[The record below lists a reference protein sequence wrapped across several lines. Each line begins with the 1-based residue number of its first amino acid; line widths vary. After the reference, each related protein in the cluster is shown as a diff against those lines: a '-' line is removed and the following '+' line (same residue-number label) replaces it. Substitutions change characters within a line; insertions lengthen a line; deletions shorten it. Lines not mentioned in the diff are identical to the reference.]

1 MIKPIFYTLLS
12 LLLFQPVLSYAETL
26 VLIHGY
32 LSDSRSWHQ
41 NKVTQSLH
49 NAGWRYAGNYR
60 TTFRGIS
67 TPRTQGIKATKKA
80 YYTVDLPADAAIES
94 QSGVLGHYL
103 QHLYKQR
110 QEPLILV
117 GHSAG
122 GVVAR
127 SWLTKKNAKPTK
139 ALITIASPHLGTPLA
154 GLASIAS
161 KTPLVEAGRMM
172 GLKNFRKSKGVYI
185 DLKQEQKGNYIHW
198 LNHQRHPAIS
208 YVSIIR
214 SNKRG
219 LNKFDF
225 VVPVNSQN
233 MNNISAMRGQSATLL
248 TDGDH
253 FLTHN
258 DGVYINDLVNKINK
272 KNESGEK
279 IR

>member
-1 MIKPIFYTLLS
+1 MSKPIFYTLLS
-12 LLLFQPVLSYAETL
+12 LLFVQPSFSYGETL

-60 TTFRGIS
+60 TTLRGIS
-67 TPRTQGIKATKKA
+67 TPQTKGIKATKKA
-80 YYTVDLPADAAIES
+80 YYTVDLPADAAIEF
-94 QSGVLGHYL
+94 QVGVLGHYL
-103 QHLYKQR
+103 QHLYAQR

-122 GVVAR
+122 GVIAR
-127 SWLTKKNAKPTK
+127 SWLTKQNAKPTK

-172 GLKNFRKSKGVYI
+172 GLKNFRKSKGVYA
-185 DLKQEQKGNYIHW
+185 DLKQEQPGNYIHS
-198 LNHQRHPAIS
+198 LNRQQHPPIS

-214 SNKRG
+214 NNKKG

-225 VVPVNSQN
+225 VVPVDSQN
-233 MNNISAMRGQSATLL
+233 MNNISALEGKSATLL

-253 FLTHN
+253 FLTYD
-258 DGVYINDLVNKINK
+258 DGVYINDLVDKINK
-272 KNESGEK
+272 KK
-279 IR
+279 

>member
-1 MIKPIFYTLLS
+1 MSKLIFYTLLS
-12 LLLFQPVLSYAETL
+12 LLLFQPVLSHAETL

-49 NAGWRYAGNYR
+49 RAGWRYAGNYR
-60 TTFRGIS
+60 STLRGIS
-67 TPRTQGIKATKKA
+67 TPQTQGIKATKKG
-80 YYTVDLPADAAIES
+80 YYTVDLPADANIEF
-94 QSGVLGHYL
+94 QAGVLDHYL
-103 QHLYKQR
+103 QHLYAQR

-127 SWLTKKNAKPTK
+127 SWLIKQNVKMTK

-154 GLASIAS
+154 GIASIAS
-161 KTPLVEAGRMM
+161 KTPLVEASRMM
-172 GLKNFRKSKGVYI
+172 GLKNFRKSKGVYV
-185 DLKQEQKGNYIHW
+185 DLKQEKQGNYIHW
-198 LNHQRHPAIS
+198 LNHQRHPVIS
-208 YVSIIR
+208 YISIIR
-214 SNKRG
+214 NNKKG

-225 VVPVNSQN
+225 VVPVDSQN

-258 DGVYINDLVNKINK
+258 DGNYINGLVNKINNK
-272 KNESGEK
+272 TKPRE
-279 IR
+279 R

>member
-1 MIKPIFYTLLS
+1 MSKPIFYTLLS
-12 LLLFQPVLSYAETL
+12 LLFVQPSFSYGETL

-60 TTFRGIS
+60 TTSRGIS
-67 TPRTQGIKATKKA
+67 TPQTQGIKATKKA

-94 QSGVLGHYL
+94 QAGVLGHYL
-103 QHLYKQR
+103 QHLYALR
-110 QEPLILV
+110 QEPLVLV

-122 GVVAR
+122 GVIAR
-127 SWLTKKNAKPTK
+127 SWLTKQNAKPTK

-172 GLKNFRKSKGVYI
+172 GLKNFRKSKGVYA
-185 DLKQEQKGNYIHW
+185 DLKQEQPGNYIYS
-198 LNHQRHPAIS
+198 LNRQQHPPIS

-214 SNKRG
+214 NNKKG
-219 LNKFDF
+219 FNKFDF
-225 VVPVNSQN
+225 VVPVDSQN
-233 MNNISAMRGQSATLL
+233 MNNISATG
-248 TDGDH
+248 GDSLQH
-253 FLTHN
+253 
-258 DGVYINDLVNKINK
+258 Y
-272 KNESGEK
+272 
-279 IR
+279 